1 MVQQSNLFRS
11 VLPSNQA
18 PPAGKGQ
25 CPRSIEPEQ
34 DDEQGLQRMYD
45 EHEHDS
51 VRLAYAVEHQ
61 NGLYRKMPR
70 PGTVRRGYQNGKRA
84 DHESNQSRR
93 NP

>member
-1 MVQQSNLFRS
+1 
-11 VLPSNQA
+11 
-18 PPAGKGQ
+18 
-25 CPRSIEPEQ
+25 
-34 DDEQGLQRMYD
+34 MYD

-61 NGLYRKMPR
+61 NGLYREMPR
-70 PGTVRRGYQNGKRA
+70 SGTVRRGYQNGKRA